1 MATDEGGE
9 GESTSVDLLISVI
22 DINDEAP
29 VFKDET
35 RELVVP
41 KDAKSGDV
49 IGRVTATDGD
59 ATVPNNLVLYVL
71 EDDVMGKFKID
82 IKTGLFGF
90 DSFGINAKE
99 PM

>member
-29 VFKDET
+29 VFKDKT

-41 KDAKSGDV
+41 KDAKVGDV
-49 IGRVTATDGD
+49 IGRVTATDSD

-82 IKTGLFGF
+82 IKTGLFN
-90 DSFGINAKE
+90 SAVLLQERYNS
-99 PM
+99 